1 MTIFSERVEAL
12 QAAAQDG
19 DAEATREYGRL
30 LSLLPGAAMA
40 EDEPLWAGEPW
51 LRAAVATRPDDT
63 LARPASEPGAEWRP
77 GELGRTGPL
86 TGVRSVGQKYRPQG
100 TWPQSWLQQSSTV

>member
-19 DAEATREYGRL
+19 DAEAARECGRL

-63 LARPASEPGAEWRP
+63 LARGCRMTTSVRSSLPADDAGADSSRQPAFEPGAEWRP
-77 GELGRTGPL
+77 RELGRTGPL
-86 TGVRSVGQKYRPQG
+86 
-100 TWPQSWLQQSSTV
+100 